1 MDPSSPLLPPLPLAA
16 ASAPAP
22 PSGPH
27 DELSL
32 PLCIGIVVISFFAEC
47 LYGLVSFGPAI
58 TFHIGFHLLHYVG
71 LTRGTVVDVVGALI
85 FPEFAM
91 GLVQTGLL
99 FQGASAQLY
108 LVGGSFLVGGLLVGL
123 ALLQRIGD
131 TVWLKRGI
139 GMALLVFAIDRARAL
154 ITRSRGVG
162 FPGPALGVVPD
173 MRKPSAL
180 VSVVLCFTASGFVG
194 GLTAVMGPPLML
206 FVALHE
212 KNLSMQTW
220 RSTGACIRLTLASV
234 RLVFWVHVG
243 SVDLED
249 RRLRR
254 VIAASVAAALCGLT
268 LGNLA
273 NRHLDPAHWRG
284 IIVCILFAA
293 ALLLA
298 TSDVKEPLPLEDM
311 AVFFILLAPPV
322 ALLGRRAVRLARGR
336 EPWRPT
342 SRKRLS
348 DHSSPQ
354 RPDTAAEAGL
364 APASMKLPA
373 SVSVAGR
380 LCCADSACSS
390 NGAEL
395 CGAACPHSC
404 RNERGN
410 SIVGL
415 LARTT
420 ETDTV

>member
-1 MDPSSPLLPPLPLAA
+1 
-16 ASAPAP
+16 
-22 PSGPH
+22 
-27 DELSL
+27 
-32 PLCIGIVVISFFAEC
+32 
-47 LYGLVSFGPAI
+47 
-58 TFHIGFHLLHYVG
+58 
-71 LTRGTVVDVVGALI
+71 
-85 FPEFAM
+85 M

-249 RRLRR
+249 RRLRS

-268 LGNLA
+268 FGNLA
-273 NRHLDPAHWRG
+273 NRHLNPAHVPWLVDRQSSTE
-284 IIVCILFAA
+284 ILSSDAIPTLFATHHPSPA
-293 ALLLA
+293 QTLDEE
-298 TSDVKEPLPLEDM
+298 TSDPDDEYLSPTDRTVVLREL
-311 AVFFILLAPPV
+311 PPV
-322 ALLGRRAVRLARGR
+322 NSQAAILKRARIRKHVRKDPEDR
-336 EPWRPT
+336 
-342 SRKRLS
+342 
-348 DHSSPQ
+348 
-354 RPDTAAEAGL
+354 
-364 APASMKLPA
+364 
-373 SVSVAGR
+373 
-380 LCCADSACSS
+380 
-390 NGAEL
+390 
-395 CGAACPHSC
+395 
-404 RNERGN
+404 
-410 SIVGL
+410 
-415 LARTT
+415 
-420 ETDTV
+420 